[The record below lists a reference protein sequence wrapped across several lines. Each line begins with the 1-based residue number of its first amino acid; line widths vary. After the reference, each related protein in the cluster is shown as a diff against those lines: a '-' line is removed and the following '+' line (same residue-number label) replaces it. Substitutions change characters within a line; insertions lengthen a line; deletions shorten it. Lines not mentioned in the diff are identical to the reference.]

1 MIGKGGLKVTAKAN
15 SSIVPEVPVKDI
27 AETRP
32 VMVIVGT
39 YMGQYKEY
47 KNISKHIK

>member
-1 MIGKGGLKVTAKAN
+1 MTAKAN
-15 SSIVPEVPVKDI
+15 SSIIPQVPVKDI

-32 VMVIVGT
+32 FTVIVGP

-47 KNISKHIK
+47 KNIGMHTK

>member
-1 MIGKGGLKVTAKAN
+1 MPGKGGLKVTTKAN
-15 SSIVPEVPVKDI
+15 SAIMPGVPVKDI

-32 VMVIVGT
+32 VTVIVGP

-47 KNISKHIK
+47 KNIGKHT

>member
-1 MIGKGGLKVTAKAN
+1 MTAKVN
-15 SSIVPEVPVKDI
+15 SSIIPEVPVKDI

-32 VMVIVGT
+32 VKVIVGP

-47 KNISKHIK
+47 KNIGMHTK